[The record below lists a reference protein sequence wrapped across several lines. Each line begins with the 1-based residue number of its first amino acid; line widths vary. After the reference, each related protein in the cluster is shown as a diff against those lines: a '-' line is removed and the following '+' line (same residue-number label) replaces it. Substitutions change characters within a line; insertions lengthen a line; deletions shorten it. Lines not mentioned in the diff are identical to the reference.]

1 MEMVNIKINNMPLSV
16 PKGISILEAARMAGI
31 EIPTLC
37 YLKKINEIGACRI
50 CMVEVKG
57 ARSLVTACVYPVN
70 EGMEIFTNTE
80 RVRKSRKTTL
90 ELILSTHD
98 RKCLSC
104 VRSGTCE
111 LQQLCKE
118 FGVDDEGRFD
128 GANPVHEYDDSAIH
142 MIRDNGKC
150 ILCRRCVAACQAQ
163 HISVIGA
170 NARGFDTHIGSAFE
184 RPLDSVACVSCG
196 QCIVNCPTGAIYE
209 KDDTA
214 KVLEA
219 INNPEKFVV
228 VHTAPSI
235 RVTLGECFGMHIGT
249 NVQGKM
255 VAALRRLGFD
265 KVFDTDF
272 GADLTI
278 VEEANEF
285 LGRVQNGGVLPMI
298 TSCSPG
304 WIKYCE
310 HYYPDML
317 DHLSSCKSP
326 QQMSGAVIKTWYA
339 EKMGIDP
346 KDIVVVG
353 IMPCTAKKFET
364 KRENQSA
371 SGYPD
376 VDYSLTTREL
386 GRMIE
391 SAGIYFKHLPDEEFD
406 NPLGDSTGAAVIFGA
421 TGGVMEAALRTAV
434 EKLSGEELKSL
445 DFTEVRGTEGI
456 KEASYTV
463 NGMEIKVCVVS
474 GLANANTIM
483 EKVKNGTAD
492 YHFIEIMGCPGGCV
506 NGGGQ
511 PIQHAVVR
519 NFVDLRARRAAALYE
534 ADKDM
539 PLRKSHESEAVKRLY
554 AEFLG
559 EPGSHKAHEVLH
571 TSYVARPYM
580 TQVTKSTM
588 IGELL
593 QIDENI
599 APILLNIG
607 MHCLGCPS
615 SQMETIEEAAMVHG
629 IEPDALVKEIND
641 FLAKDL
647 A

>member
-80 RVRKSRKTTL
+80 RVRKSRKMTL

-219 INNPEKFVV
+219 INDPEKFVV

-317 DHLSSCKSP
+317 DHLSTCKSP
-326 QQMSGAVIKTWYA
+326 QQMSGAIIKTWYA

-364 KRENQSA
+364 KRDDQAA

-559 EPGSHKAHEVLH
+559 EPGSHKAHEVLQ
-571 TSYVARPYM
+571 TSYVARPKY
-580 TQVTKSTM
+580 K
-588 IGELL
+588 
-593 QIDENI
+593 
-599 APILLNIG
+599 
-607 MHCLGCPS
+607 
-615 SQMETIEEAAMVHG
+615 
-629 IEPDALVKEIND
+629 
-641 FLAKDL
+641 
-647 A
+647 

>member
-80 RVRKSRKTTL
+80 RVRKSRKMTL

-219 INNPEKFVV
+219 INDPEKFVV

-317 DHLSSCKSP
+317 DHLSTCKSP
-326 QQMSGAVIKTWYA
+326 QQMSGAIIKTWYA

-364 KRENQSA
+364 KRDDQAA

-376 VDYSLTTREL
+376 VDYSLPTREL

-571 TSYVARPYM
+571 TSYVARPKY
-580 TQVTKSTM
+580 K
-588 IGELL
+588 
-593 QIDENI
+593 
-599 APILLNIG
+599 
-607 MHCLGCPS
+607 
-615 SQMETIEEAAMVHG
+615 
-629 IEPDALVKEIND
+629 
-641 FLAKDL
+641 
-647 A
+647 

>member
-219 INNPEKFVV
+219 INDPEKFVV

-317 DHLSSCKSP
+317 DHLSTCKSP
-326 QQMSGAVIKTWYA
+326 QQMSGAIIKTWYA

-364 KRENQSA
+364 KRDDQAA

-445 DFTEVRGTEGI
+445 DFTEVRGTDGI

-463 NGMEIKVCVVS
+463 NGMEVKVCVVS

-534 ADKDM
+534 ADTDM

-571 TSYVARPYM
+571 TSYVARPKY
-580 TQVTKSTM
+580 K
-588 IGELL
+588 
-593 QIDENI
+593 
-599 APILLNIG
+599 
-607 MHCLGCPS
+607 
-615 SQMETIEEAAMVHG
+615 
-629 IEPDALVKEIND
+629 
-641 FLAKDL
+641 
-647 A
+647 

>member
-118 FGVDDEGRFD
+118 FGVDDETRFD

-219 INNPEKFVV
+219 INDPEKFVV

-285 LGRVQNGGVLPMI
+285 LGRVHNGGVLPMI

-317 DHLSSCKSP
+317 DHLSTCKSP
-326 QQMSGAVIKTWYA
+326 QQMSGAIIKTWYA

-364 KRENQSA
+364 KRDDQAA

-445 DFTEVRGTEGI
+445 DFTEVRGTDGI

-463 NGMEIKVCVVS
+463 NGMEVKVCVVS

-571 TSYVARPYM
+571 TSYVARPKY
-580 TQVTKSTM
+580 K
-588 IGELL
+588 
-593 QIDENI
+593 
-599 APILLNIG
+599 
-607 MHCLGCPS
+607 
-615 SQMETIEEAAMVHG
+615 
-629 IEPDALVKEIND
+629 
-641 FLAKDL
+641 
-647 A
+647 

>member
-80 RVRKSRKTTL
+80 RVRKSRKMTL

-184 RPLDSVACVSCG
+184 RLLDSVTCVSCG

-219 INNPEKFVV
+219 INDPEKFVV

-317 DHLSSCKSP
+317 DHLSTCKSP
-326 QQMSGAVIKTWYA
+326 QQMSGAIIKTWYA

-364 KRENQSA
+364 KRDDQAA

-445 DFTEVRGTEGI
+445 DFTEVRGTDGI

-463 NGMEIKVCVVS
+463 NGMEVKVCVVS

-571 TSYVARPYM
+571 TSYVARPKY
-580 TQVTKSTM
+580 K
-588 IGELL
+588 
-593 QIDENI
+593 
-599 APILLNIG
+599 
-607 MHCLGCPS
+607 
-615 SQMETIEEAAMVHG
+615 
-629 IEPDALVKEIND
+629 
-641 FLAKDL
+641 
-647 A
+647 

>member
-104 VRSGTCE
+104 VRSGTCK

-219 INNPEKFVV
+219 INDPEKFVV

-317 DHLSSCKSP
+317 DHLSTCKSP
-326 QQMSGAVIKTWYA
+326 QQMSGAIIKTWYA

-364 KRENQSA
+364 KRDDQAA

-445 DFTEVRGTEGI
+445 DFTEVRGTDGI

-463 NGMEIKVCVVS
+463 NGMEVKVCVVS

-554 AEFLG
+554 DEFLG

-571 TSYVARPYM
+571 TSYVARPKY
-580 TQVTKSTM
+580 K
-588 IGELL
+588 
-593 QIDENI
+593 
-599 APILLNIG
+599 
-607 MHCLGCPS
+607 
-615 SQMETIEEAAMVHG
+615 
-629 IEPDALVKEIND
+629 
-641 FLAKDL
+641 
-647 A
+647 

>member
-80 RVRKSRKTTL
+80 RVRKSRKMTL

-571 TSYVARPYM
+571 TSYVARPKY
-580 TQVTKSTM
+580 K
-588 IGELL
+588 
-593 QIDENI
+593 
-599 APILLNIG
+599 
-607 MHCLGCPS
+607 
-615 SQMETIEEAAMVHG
+615 
-629 IEPDALVKEIND
+629 
-641 FLAKDL
+641 
-647 A
+647 

>member
-80 RVRKSRKTTL
+80 RVRKSRKMTL

-219 INNPEKFVV
+219 INDPEKFVV

-317 DHLSSCKSP
+317 DHLSTCKSP
-326 QQMSGAVIKTWYA
+326 QQMSGAIIKTWYA

-364 KRENQSA
+364 KRDDQAA

-391 SAGIYFKHLPDEEFD
+391 SAGIYFRHLPDEEFD

-445 DFTEVRGTEGI
+445 DFTEVRGTDGI

-463 NGMEIKVCVVS
+463 NGMEVKVCVVS

-571 TSYVARPYM
+571 TSYVARPKY
-580 TQVTKSTM
+580 K
-588 IGELL
+588 
-593 QIDENI
+593 
-599 APILLNIG
+599 
-607 MHCLGCPS
+607 
-615 SQMETIEEAAMVHG
+615 
-629 IEPDALVKEIND
+629 
-641 FLAKDL
+641 
-647 A
+647 